1 MTLQTSFDVLS
12 RVVEQYE
19 SRGRTVGRVEATAD
33 KAGDGLDAT
42 LEVPVSLCGAEDD
55 PERSM
60 LTPETAEMTAGG
72 VQVAFSTSPLAAL
85 PQSTAAAVS
94 ASEESV
100 HVVDGDII
108 LTVHLRI
115 DPQKADDAMPD
126 SDDRETVDEG
136 TTPPPMDELDP
147 DEPETENPEADED
160 SDPTSD
166 LAAVRDESVPPYE
179 DTAYLR
185 RLYETCDTFTQM
197 SDAIAMEVS
206 SETVRRYMITAD
218 IHDPES
224 YDLVE
229 ESETEDDSER
239 VAGSDTETAAEGRD
253 ESAGAAGH
261 EGSDDPEDTS
271 EGVDESTDASGSADA
286 PVQPEA
292 TDDPLDE
299 LPDEQLVTDGS
310 GLPGDTQVTDVA
322 EAVVESMT
330 VYEVQQH
337 LGLERRE
344 TQEMLKR
351 LNLIDLTM
359 RRLSRQPEREV
370 TYDQVV
376 TRICQCAPAET

>member
-42 LEVPVSLCGAEDD
+42 LEVPVSLCAAEDD
-55 PERSM
+55 SERSM

-136 TTPPPMDELDP
+136 TTPPPMDESDP
-147 DEPETENPEADED
+147 EEPETENPEADED
-160 SDPTSD
+160 SDPTND

-197 SDAIAMEVS
+197 SETIAMEVS

-229 ESETEDDSER
+229 ETGTGDDSELI
-239 VAGSDTETAAEGRD
+239 AGSDTETEADGRD
-253 ESAGAAGH
+253 DSAGAT
-261 EGSDDPEDTS
+261 ESERSDDPEDPS
-271 EGVDESTDASGSADA
+271 EGVEESTEASGSADA
-286 PVQPEA
+286 PVRPET

-310 GLPGDTQVTDVA
+310 GLPGDTEVTDVA

-330 VYEVQQH
+330 VYEVQEY

-351 LNLIDLTM
+351 LNLIDFTM
-359 RRLSRQPEREV
+359 RRLSEQPEREV
-370 TYDQVV
+370 SYDQVV

>member
-85 PQSTAAAVS
+85 PQSTATAVS

-126 SDDRETVDEG
+126 SDRRETVDEG
-136 TTPPPMDELDP
+136 TTPLPMDKSDP

-160 SDPTSD
+160 SDPTND
-166 LAAVRDESVPPYE
+166 LAAMRDESVPPYE

-229 ESETEDDSER
+229 E
-239 VAGSDTETAAEGRD
+239 TETGD
-253 ESAGAAGH
+253 ESAIAT
-261 EGSDDPEDTS
+261 ESERSDDPEDAS
-271 EGVDESTDASGSADA
+271 GGVEESAEASGSADA
-286 PVQPEA
+286 PARPET

-310 GLPGDTQVTDVA
+310 GLPGDTEVTDVA

-351 LNLIDLTM
+351 LNLIDFTM
-359 RRLSRQPEREV
+359 RRLSEQPERKV
-370 TYDQVV
+370 SYDQVV
-376 TRICQCAPAET
+376 PRIRQCAPAET

>member
-1 MTLQTSFDVLS
+1 
-12 RVVEQYE
+12 
-19 SRGRTVGRVEATAD
+19 
-33 KAGDGLDAT
+33 
-42 LEVPVSLCGAEDD
+42 
-55 PERSM
+55 M
-60 LTPETAEMTAGG
+60 LTPETAEITAGG

-100 HVVDGDII
+100 HVVDGEII

-136 TTPPPMDELDP
+136 TTPPPMDESDP
-147 DEPETENPEADED
+147 EEPETENPEADED
-160 SDPTSD
+160 SDPAND

-229 ESETEDDSER
+229 ETGTGDDSELI
-239 VAGSDTETAAEGRD
+239 AGSDTETEADGRD
-253 ESAGAAGH
+253 DLAGAT
-261 EGSDDPEDTS
+261 ESERSDDPEDAS
-271 EGVDESTDASGSADA
+271 GGVEESTETSGSADA
-286 PVQPEA
+286 PVRPET

-310 GLPGDTQVTDVA
+310 GLPGDTEVTDVA

-330 VYEVQQH
+330 VYEVQQY
-337 LGLERRE
+337 LGLKRGE
-344 TQEMLKR
+344 TQEMLKG

-359 RRLSRQPEREV
+359 RRLSEQPERKV
-370 TYDQVV
+370 SYDQVV

>member
-42 LEVPVSLCGAEDD
+42 LEVPVSLCAAEDG

-60 LTPETAEMTAGG
+60 LTPETAEMTTGG
-72 VQVAFSTSPLAAL
+72 VQVAFSTSPLASL
-85 PQSTAAAVS
+85 PPATAAAVS
-94 ASEESV
+94 ASEEAV

-115 DPQKADDAMPD
+115 DPQKTDGAVPD

-136 TTPPPMDELDP
+136 ATPPPMEGSDP
-147 DEPETENPEADED
+147 DDPESADPEADED

-197 SDAIAMEVS
+197 SDAIAMDVS

-229 ESETEDDSER
+229 ETETGDDSEH
-239 VAGSDTETAAEGRD
+239 VAGSDAATETEERDEPAATAGSERD
-253 ESAGAAGH
+253 ES
-261 EGSDDPEDTS
+261 PEDTS
-271 EGVDESTDASGSADA
+271 EGVDESTEASGSADA
-286 PVQPEA
+286 PVQPDTA
-292 TDDPLDE
+292 DDPLDE

-310 GLPGDTQVTDVA
+310 GLPGDTEVTDVA

-330 VYEVQQH
+330 VYEVQRH

-359 RRLSRQPEREV
+359 RRLSEQPEREV
-370 TYDQVV
+370 SYEQVV
-376 TRICQCAPAET
+376 TRIRQCAPAET